1 MAIKTM
7 PRLLREFKMTP
18 QEILELIESVTNHG
32 ITVEMCDLNDDEC
45 EVVKT
50 GETIGDWIDSMANW
64 SERGEDTVIDAFNGK
79 PYAFFENAQVA
90 KGQQRKD
97 ILVIDCGDHRL
108 VYAG

>member
-7 PRLLREFKMTP
+7 PRLLKEFKMTP
-18 QEILELIESVTNHG
+18 QEIFELIESVTNHG

-50 GETIGDWIDSMANW
+50 GETIDNWIDARVNW
-64 SERGEDTVIDAFNGK
+64 SERGEDAVIDAYNGK

-97 ILVIDCGDHRL
+97 ICVIDCGEYRL
-108 VYAG
+108 VYTG

>member
-18 QEILELIESVTNHG
+18 QEIFELIEDVTNHG
-32 ITVEMCDLNDDEC
+32 ITVEMCDLDDDEC

-50 GETIGDWIDSMANW
+50 GETIDHWIDARANW
-64 SERGEDTVIDAFNGK
+64 SERGEDAVINAYNGK